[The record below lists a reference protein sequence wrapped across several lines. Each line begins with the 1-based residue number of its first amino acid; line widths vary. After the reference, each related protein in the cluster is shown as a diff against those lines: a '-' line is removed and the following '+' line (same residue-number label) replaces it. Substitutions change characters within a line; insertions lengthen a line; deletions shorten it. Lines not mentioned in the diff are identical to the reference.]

1 MHVCVPFVANLEP
14 SECMKPGK
22 GTFDEPARFTEATA
36 VRRTDFGK
44 QGRDAAF
51 AQTLSVR
58 LGTVAPVALN
68 NLRFAQRTSA
78 FSSDGRNRLNQRI
91 ELRDVVAIRGSQDD
105 RQRDTLRVDDEVVLT
120 AELAPVR
127 WVRAGFF
134 PASIART
141 EELSTIARAMSSWPR
156 RRNSAS
162 SASWMRCQTPASCHA
177 TSRRQHAVPEPQP
190 ISCGSRF
197 QAMPERSTNTMPVST
212 ARSGVGLRP
221 AYRRFRGARFG
232 SRGSMSDHSSS
243 SISSLGIASWQ
254 AKQVRKLTPSRK
266 S

>member
-14 SECMKPGK
+14 SKCMKPSQ

-36 VRRTDFGK
+36 MRRADFGK

-51 AQTLSVR
+51 AQTLPVR
-58 LGTVAPVALN
+58 LGTVASVILN
-68 NLRFAQRTSA
+68 NFRFAQRTSA
-78 FSSDGRNRLNQRI
+78 FSSNGRNRLDQRI
-91 ELRDVVAIRGSQDD
+91 KLRDVVAIRGSQDD
-105 RQRDTLRVDDEVVLT
+105 RERDALRVDDEVVLT
-120 AELAPVR
+120 AELAPIR

-141 EELSTIARAMSSWPR
+141 EELSTMARAMSSWPR

-162 SASWMRCQTPASCHA
+162 SVSWMRCQTPASCHA

-221 AYRRFRGARFG
+221 AYRRLRDARFG
-232 SRGSMSDHSSS
+232 SKGSMSDHCSS
-243 SISSLGIASWQ
+243 SISSWGIASCQ
-254 AKQVRKLTPSRK
+254 AKQDRKLTPSRK

>member
-1 MHVCVPFVANLEP
+1 MHVCIAFVADFEP
-14 SECMKPGK
+14 SERMKPGK
-22 GTFDEPARFTEATA
+22 GSFDEPAGFTEATA
-36 VRRTDFGK
+36 MRRTDFGE
-44 QGRDAAF
+44 QGCDAAF
-51 AQTLSVR
+51 AQALSVR
-58 LGTVAPVALN
+58 LGTVAAVTLN

-78 FSSDGRNRLNQRI
+78 LSSNGRNCLDQRI
-91 ELRDVVAIRGSQDD
+91 ELRDVVAIRSRQED
-105 RQRDTLRVDDEVVLT
+105 RERDALRVDDEVVLA

-127 WVRAGFF
+127 WVRTGFF

-141 EELSTIARAMSSWPR
+141 EELSTMARAMSSCPR

-162 SASWMRCQTPASCHA
+162 SVSWMRCQTPASCQA

-197 QAMPERSTNTMPVST
+197 QAMPERSTNTMPLST

-221 AYRRFRGARFG
+221 AYRRLRDARFG
-232 SRGSMSDHSSS
+232 NKGSMSDHSSS
-243 SISSLGIASWQ
+243 SITSLGIASWQ
-254 AKQVRKLTPSRK
+254 AKQVRKLTPRK